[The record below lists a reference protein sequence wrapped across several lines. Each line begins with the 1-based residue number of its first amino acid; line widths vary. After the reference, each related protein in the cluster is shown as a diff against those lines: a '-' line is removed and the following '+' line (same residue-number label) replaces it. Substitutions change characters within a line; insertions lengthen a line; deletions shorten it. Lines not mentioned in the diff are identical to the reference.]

1 MSTQESAH
9 KPTSKEGILD
19 RIVADKRVALEVEKV
34 AKPLQL
40 LKEELAT
47 KEIPL
52 KDFPFES
59 ALRQPKN
66 THLIAEIKPSSPSAG
81 VLQAEVNL
89 DAILEA
95 YNDYASAISVLTDA
109 PYFGGTFERL
119 AEVSRRSPRPTLCKD
134 FVIDEYMV
142 YQARLAGAAAVLL
155 IVKILDDAALKSLY
169 DCIQGLG
176 MTAVVEVQNENELQR
191 ALAIGASVLLI
202 NNRNLS
208 TFDVD
213 LATTTRLADVLS
225 SYSQKPSPLHPGGR
239 GIKGGGE
246 SPLIISASGIEKR
259 ADIEALLPATNCFLI
274 GSSLMKQS
282 NKTLPILLQELLS
295 ITN

>member
-1 MSTQESAH
+1 MNIQESTRKA
-9 KPTSKEGILD
+9 TSKEGILD
-19 RIVADKRVALEVEKV
+19 RIVADKRVALAAEK
-34 AKPLQL
+34 ASKPLQL
-40 LKEELAT
+40 LKEELAA

-95 YNDYASAISVLTDA
+95 YNEHASAISVLTDA
-109 PYFGGTFERL
+109 PYFGGSFERL
-119 AEVSRRSPRPTLCKD
+119 AEVSHRSPRPTLCKD

-142 YQARLAGAAAVLL
+142 YQARLAGASAVLL
-155 IVKILDDAALKSLY
+155 IVKILDDATLKSLY
-169 DCIQGLG
+169 NCIHGLG

-208 TFDVD
+208 TFEVD
-213 LATTTRLADVLS
+213 LATTTRLAEQVESLLVREGVD
-225 SYSQKPSPLHPGGR
+225 QKT
-239 GIKGGGE
+239 I

-259 ADIEALLPATNCFLI
+259 ADVEALLAATNCFLV

-282 NKTLPILLQELLS
+282 KNNLS
-295 ITN
+295 AAIKNLIEE